1 MGESLQIPTQESE
14 AHPTLSDAHAVLARP
29 ARPVSR
35 TTGRCPRAEL
45 GGEPLCCVLPLD
57 LTLREDG
64 PSSEPSQSPG
74 KRVTEDSPPA
84 VTGQVQFKTDLTVSC
99 PRNTRLYP

>member
-1 MGESLQIPTQESE
+1 MRVFRSPHRSQKPIPR
-14 AHPTLSDAHAVLARP
+14 LSDAHALLARP
-29 ARPVSR
+29 ARPVSH
-35 TTGRCPRAEL
+35 TAGRCSLAEL
-45 GGEPLCCVLPLD
+45 GGEPLCAVCCPLD

-74 KRVTEDSPPA
+74 KCLTEDSPPT
-84 VTGQVQFKTDLTVSC
+84 VTKQVQFKTDLTLSY